1 MKKIEELYKEYGFF
15 NLDTPTWNARTN
27 AFYQKI
33 GYTEISRDK
42 DFVVYKKS
50 AN

>member
-1 MKKIEELYKEYGFF
+1 MKKIEELYKEYGCF
-15 NLDTPTWNARTN
+15 NLDTPTWNTRTN